1 MVLAHPLGCCQPCN
15 GWFEVDLVCGV
26 VDIRYDH
33 PPATGVIQSGMTNP
47 YLHEDIP
54 WTSEAR
60 EIADWIVAQ
69 GLRGSNELELL
80 DGFCERLNRC
90 GAALIRAQIAR
101 HTLHPIFG
109 AYASQWRAGKGVS
122 QESFARGSDLNEN
135 WKRSPFAH
143 MIENHLPE
151 YRMALE
157 QTNEPL
163 PFPILDELR
172 GDGATEYVA
181 FILPWGKADGF
192 ETEEGYASS
201 WATNVPGGFS
211 DEHMD
216 LLRKLIG
223 PFGLAIKTAGML
235 KMGGSLV
242 ETYLGRDA
250 GWRVLHGEIQ
260 RGSMEVID
268 AVLWNCDIRGFTA
281 AADWMPWNELIT
293 MLNDYLECIARPVED
308 GGGQILKFM
317 GDGFIATFDLCD
329 LDEAKVCRAA
339 IDGVKNVQS
348 ALADL
353 NASRASTG
361 QPVFEVDIAL
371 HQGELMYGNI
381 GSRDRLDFT
390 VVGPAVTEVSRME
403 ALCSELGVPVLV
415 SRKLYDLAESSGM
428 QAGLKSMGLHE
439 LRGVRE
445 PQELFTLEVGK

>member
-1 MVLAHPLGCCQPCN
+1 
-15 GWFEVDLVCGV
+15 
-26 VDIRYDH
+26 
-33 PPATGVIQSGMTNP
+33 MTNP
-47 YLHEDIP
+47 YIHEDIP

-80 DGFCERLNRC
+80 DWFCERLNRC
-90 GAALIRAQIAR
+90 GAALIKAQIAR

-163 PFPILDELR
+163 PFTILDKLR

-201 WATNVPGGFS
+201 WATNAPGGFS

-235 KMGGSLV
+235 KIGGSLV

-250 GWRVLHGEIQ
+250 GWRVLRGEIQ

-317 GDGFIATFDLCD
+317 GDGFIATFDLGD

-339 IDGVKNVQS
+339 INGVKNVQS
-348 ALADL
+348 ASRRPERVTCIYRSAGLRGRHCI
-353 NASRASTG
+353 ASRGIDVWQHWIPRPSR
-361 QPVFEVDIAL
+361 L
-371 HQGELMYGNI
+371 HGHWSWQSMKSVAWKRYAVSWACRSWSPANCTILLN
-381 GSRDRLDFT
+381 RQACRL
-390 VVGPAVTEVSRME
+390 G
-403 ALCSELGVPVLV
+403 
-415 SRKLYDLAESSGM
+415 
-428 QAGLKSMGLHE
+428 
-439 LRGVRE
+439 
-445 PQELFTLEVGK
+445 